1 MLQKNII
8 KIIEIFTLG
17 FVFPILVVYFS
28 LSNYILIFLWIIFL
42 YTFIIF
48 IKLYKEANL
57 FKNAF
62 NLLKFRK
69 YFFFIILRWFFALIV
84 LYYFTKFLF
93 PEKLFLLQK
102 NNNLLLYKIFIL
114 YPIFSAFPQEFIF
127 CTFFC
132 VNLNSGSW
140 VLA

>member
-1 MLQKNII
+1 MLEKKII

-48 IKLYKEANL
+48 IKYYKEANL

-62 NLLKFRK
+62 KR
-69 YFFFIILRWFFALIV
+69 
-84 LYYFTKFLF
+84 FL
-93 PEKLFLLQK
+93 
-102 NNNLLLYKIFIL
+102 
-114 YPIFSAFPQEFIF
+114 
-127 CTFFC
+127 
-132 VNLNSGSW
+132 
-140 VLA
+140 

>member
-1 MLQKNII
+1 MLEKNII

-17 FVFPILVVYFS
+17 FVFPILVVHFS

-62 NLLKFRK
+62 NLIKLRK
-69 YFFFIILRWFFALIV
+69 YFFFIILRWFFALIT
-84 LYYFTKFLF
+84 LQNFFFQKSYFYFKKMIIHCFIKFLF
-93 PEKLFLLQK
+93 YIQYFLHFPKNLF
-102 NNNLLLYKIFIL
+102 F
-114 YPIFSAFPQEFIF
+114 
-127 CTFFC
+127 
-132 VNLNSGSW
+132 
-140 VLA
+140 VLSFLKDMRVFLKMKKQ

>member
-1 MLQKNII
+1 MLEKKII

-62 NLLKFRK
+62 NLIKLRK
-69 YFFFIILRWFFALIV
+69 YFF
-84 LYYFTKFLF
+84 YYYSTMVFCFNCT
-93 PEKLFLLQK
+93 
-102 NNNLLLYKIFIL
+102 LLLYKISFSRKV
-114 YPIFSAFPQEFIF
+114 IFTSKK
-127 CTFFC
+127 
-132 VNLNSGSW
+132 
-140 VLA
+140 

>member
-1 MLQKNII
+1 MLEKNII

-48 IKLYKEANL
+48 IRLYKEPNL
-57 FKNAF
+57 IINAF
-62 NLLKFRK
+62 NLIQLRK
-69 YFFFIILRWFFALIV
+69 YFFIIILRWFFALIV

-102 NNNLLLYKIFIL
+102 NDN
-114 YPIFSAFPQEFIF
+114 
-127 CTFFC
+127 
-132 VNLNSGSW
+132 
-140 VLA
+140 

>member
-1 MLQKNII
+1 MLEKKII

-28 LSNYILIFLWIIFL
+28 LSNYILIFLWMIFL

-62 NLLKFRK
+62 NIIKLRK
-69 YFFFIILRWFFALIV
+69 YFFIIIIRWFFALIV

-102 NNNLLLYKIFIL
+102 K
-114 YPIFSAFPQEFIF
+114 
-127 CTFFC
+127 
-132 VNLNSGSW
+132 
-140 VLA
+140 

>member
-1 MLQKNII
+1 MLEKNII

-48 IKLYKEANL
+48 IRLYKEPNL

-62 NLLKFRK
+62 NLIQLRK
-69 YFFFIILRWFFALIV
+69 YFFF
-84 LYYFTKFLF
+84 YYSTMVFCFNCT
-93 PEKLFLLQK
+93 
-102 NNNLLLYKIFIL
+102 LLLYKISFSRKA
-114 YPIFSAFPQEFIF
+114 IFTSEK
-127 CTFFC
+127 
-132 VNLNSGSW
+132 
-140 VLA
+140 

>member
-1 MLQKNII
+1 MLEKNII

-48 IKLYKEANL
+48 IRLYKEPNL

-62 NLLKFRK
+62 NLIQLRK
-69 YFFFIILRWFFALIV
+69 YFFFIILRWFFA
-84 LYYFTKFLF
+84 
-93 PEKLFLLQK
+93 
-102 NNNLLLYKIFIL
+102 
-114 YPIFSAFPQEFIF
+114 
-127 CTFFC
+127 
-132 VNLNSGSW
+132 
-140 VLA
+140 

>member
-1 MLQKNII
+1 MLEKNII

-48 IKLYKEANL
+48 IRLYKEPNL

-62 NLLKFRK
+62 NLIQLRK
-69 YFFFIILRWFFALIV
+69 YYFIIILRWLVALIV

-102 NNNLLLYKIFIL
+102 NDNSLLYKIFI
-114 YPIFSAFPQEFIF
+114 
-127 CTFFC
+127 
-132 VNLNSGSW
+132 
-140 VLA
+140 

>member
-1 MLQKNII
+1 MLEKNII

-48 IKLYKEANL
+48 IILYKEANL

-62 NLLKFRK
+62 HLLKLRK
-69 YFFFIILRWFFALIV
+69 YFFIIIVRWFFALV
-84 LYYFTKFLF
+84 LL
-93 PEKLFLLQK
+93 
-102 NNNLLLYKIFIL
+102 
-114 YPIFSAFPQEFIF
+114 
-127 CTFFC
+127 
-132 VNLNSGSW
+132 
-140 VLA
+140 

>member
-1 MLQKNII
+1 MLEKKII

-28 LSNYILIFLWIIFL
+28 LSNYILIFLWMIFL

-62 NLLKFRK
+62 NLIKLRK
-69 YFFFIILRWFFALIV
+69 YFF
-84 LYYFTKFLF
+84 
-93 PEKLFLLQK
+93 
-102 NNNLLLYKIFIL
+102 LLLYDGFL
-114 YPIFSAFPQEFIF
+114 
-127 CTFFC
+127 
-132 VNLNSGSW
+132 L
-140 VLA
+140 

>member
-1 MLQKNII
+1 MLEKKII

-62 NLLKFRK
+62 NLIKLRK
-69 YFFFIILRWFFALIV
+69 YFFL
-84 LYYFTKFLF
+84 LF
-93 PEKLFLLQK
+93 YDGFLL
-102 NNNLLLYKIFIL
+102 
-114 YPIFSAFPQEFIF
+114 
-127 CTFFC
+127 
-132 VNLNSGSW
+132 
-140 VLA
+140 